1 MHDKTGTQKKVLD
14 SLLISGESTMK
25 ELATSTGISK
35 ESIKK
40 YTTQLIKSG
49 KVTVR
54 KFESRSVIHQVN
66 LYSAIKPEGYV
77 RPTTVSNMQMRANPG
92 LTL

>member
-1 MHDKTGTQKKVLD
+1 MYDKVGTQKKVLD

-40 YTTQLIKSG
+40 FLAGLIKSG

-54 KFESRSVIHQVN
+54 KYESRSVIHQVN
-66 LYSAIKPEGYV
+66 LYSAIKPEGYTMPV
-77 RPTTVSNMQMRANPG
+77 TASNIVLRANPG
-92 LTL
+92 LMI